1 MEGSILERYKNILD
15 LVPCGIC
22 QVALDDDLTILY
34 ANRFYY
40 DIYGYTPQNAEE
52 QGFINVRFILP
63 EEEYSEIHRK
73 VLDYAGAG
81 TTKFQMEFRG
91 KHRTG
96 KVLWLLVQ
104 CTYNPDTPEYILCSL
119 MDIGDRKRMEEE
131 IRMSMEENRIAFELT
146 NKQLYIY
153 DIENKRLFQ
162 PESAAEEFGLP
173 PVAGY
178 APYSIVE
185 SGVIAEESRQEYI
198 DFYESMIDGDPRG
211 YAVIKKRKK
220 DGTFGWYSAKS
231 AVIYD
236 REGKPCRA
244 VISCENITEQRE
256 KELTYQKWS
265 QYFKSQEG
273 KTIGYY
279 EYNLT
284 KDVVEAGDDPPVYL
298 KLLNKYT
305 ETVRYIAE
313 RFVYEG
319 DRARFYHFFNRDRM
333 LMRYYSGQTD
343 GTIDYLRK
351 REDGSLYWVRAT
363 IQLIGDPYNND
374 VRLFMMTLNI
384 DEEKTE
390 SLRLQHKMECDGMTD
405 ILNRDTFMTR
415 VTEILEKSSP
425 DMRHAL
431 IMLDIDQFKL
441 HNDSYGHQF
450 GDYVIRETAQI
461 LKRFLRKNDSCGR
474 IGGDEFM
481 VFLNDIKSEQDIIP
495 RIAELCSHLKRE
507 YPEKGEVSC
516 SLGVVFYPRNG
527 TTFKE
532 LYRNADIALYDV
544 KRAGRCDYKIY
555 GDEEEEERPPE
566 DLI

>member
-63 EEEYSEIHRK
+63 EEEYPEIHRK

-178 APYSIVE
+178 SPYSIVE

-211 YAVIKKRKK
+211 YAVVKKRKK

-495 RIAELCSHLKRE
+495 RIAELCSLLKRE

-527 TTFKE
+527 
-532 LYRNADIALYDV
+532 
-544 KRAGRCDYKIY
+544 
-555 GDEEEEERPPE
+555 
-566 DLI
+566 

>member
-63 EEEYSEIHRK
+63 EEEYPEIHRK

-119 MDIGDRKRMEEE
+119 MDIGDR
-131 IRMSMEENRIAFELT
+131 MSMEENRIAFELT

-178 APYSIVE
+178 SPYSIVE

-211 YAVIKKRKK
+211 YAVVKKRKK

-495 RIAELCSHLKRE
+495 RIAELCSLLKRE

>member
-1 MEGSILERYKNILD
+1 
-15 LVPCGIC
+15 
-22 QVALDDDLTILY
+22 
-34 ANRFYY
+34 
-40 DIYGYTPQNAEE
+40 
-52 QGFINVRFILP
+52 
-63 EEEYSEIHRK
+63 
-73 VLDYAGAG
+73 
-81 TTKFQMEFRG
+81 
-91 KHRTG
+91 
-96 KVLWLLVQ
+96 
-104 CTYNPDTPEYILCSL
+104 
-119 MDIGDRKRMEEE
+119 
-131 IRMSMEENRIAFELT
+131 
-146 NKQLYIY
+146 
-153 DIENKRLFQ
+153 
-162 PESAAEEFGLP
+162 
-173 PVAGY
+173 
-178 APYSIVE
+178 
-185 SGVIAEESRQEYI
+185 
-198 DFYESMIDGDPRG
+198 
-211 YAVIKKRKK
+211 
-220 DGTFGWYSAKS
+220 
-231 AVIYD
+231 
-236 REGKPCRA
+236 
-244 VISCENITEQRE
+244 
-256 KELTYQKWS
+256 
-265 QYFKSQEG
+265 
-273 KTIGYY
+273 
-279 EYNLT
+279 
-284 KDVVEAGDDPPVYL
+284 
-298 KLLNKYT
+298 
-305 ETVRYIAE
+305 
-313 RFVYEG
+313 
-319 DRARFYHFFNRDRM
+319 
-333 LMRYYSGQTD
+333 MRYYSGQTD

-495 RIAELCSHLKRE
+495 RIAELCSLLKRE

-527 TTFKE
+527 TTLKE